1 VYEKGAEVIRM
12 IYTLL
17 GSANFRKG
25 MDLYFQ
31 RHDGQ
36 AVTCD
41 DFVSAMSDASEF
53 DLNQFKLWYSQAGT
67 PELRIQS
74 EYEAE
79 RRCLKLFIEQ
89 SCPPTP
95 EQKSKLPFLIP
106 LKLGLIQPNGKAL
119 DLQLVGENQAG
130 GPERVLSIKQSQ
142 ECFEFINVPEKT
154 IPSLLRGFSAP
165 VKLDYSYT
173 DDELGFLIAHDSDPF
188 ARWEANQRLAIN
200 VIKRLVQDVQAEKRL
215 QIDEVLIT
223 AYRRLLE
230 RQKIDKALLA
240 QLLELP
246 NEAYLAECIQPIE
259 VNILHQVREFL
270 RTELASILENEFLA
284 NYQKLAQAGK
294 PYRLNRED
302 IATRLL
308 KNTCLSY
315 LLKLGDRY
323 RDLAMTQY
331 TSANNMTDQL
341 FALQVL
347 VNNDLEQT
355 TPQLDHFYQQW
366 QHDSLVLD
374 KWFEIQATAPDKE
387 ILHRVQT
394 LVKHDAFNLKN
405 PNKVYALMGAFCARN
420 PIGFHRE
427 DGAGYEFLG
436 DYILELN
443 TINPYVA
450 ARLVRTLSHW
460 RKFALPY
467 QALMKTQLERIAKHE
482 GLCKNVSE
490 IVNQSL

>member
-1 VYEKGAEVIRM
+1 
-12 IYTLL
+12 
-17 GSANFRKG
+17 
-25 MDLYFQ
+25 
-31 RHDGQ
+31 
-36 AVTCD
+36 
-41 DFVSAMSDASEF
+41 
-53 DLNQFKLWYSQAGT
+53 
-67 PELRIQS
+67 
-74 EYEAE
+74 
-79 RRCLKLFIEQ
+79 
-89 SCPPTP
+89 
-95 EQKSKLPFLIP
+95 
-106 LKLGLIQPNGKAL
+106 
-119 DLQLVGENQAG
+119 
-130 GPERVLSIKQSQ
+130 
-142 ECFEFINVPEKT
+142 
-154 IPSLLRGFSAP
+154 
-165 VKLDYSYT
+165 
-173 DDELGFLIAHDSDPF
+173 
-188 ARWEANQRLAIN
+188 
-200 VIKRLVQDVQAEKRL
+200 VQDVQAEKRL
-215 QIDEVLIT
+215 H
-223 AYRRLLE
+223 
-230 RQKIDKALLA
+230 

-259 VNILHQVREFL
+259 VNIIHQVREFL
-270 RTELASILENEFLA
+270 RTELASILENDFLA
-284 NYQKLAQAGK
+284 NYQKLAQVGK

-323 RDLAMTQY
+323 RD
-331 TSANNMTDQL
+331 
-341 FALQVL
+341 L